1 MNLFYLDE
9 DPVRCAQQHCDKHVV
24 KMITEL
30 GQILCTVVQK
40 QYLCDH
46 STGHR
51 HIGQYDPPEVTRIIQ
66 EVPLD
71 RNALYRPTH
80 THHPTVKWCS
90 NSSDNFEYTYKL
102 FCALSDEYT
111 YRYGKI
117 HATSRKL
124 HPTFSQN
131 LRAILAVMERI
142 CLPLYLGARRTFKHY
157 FYAPPQVMPEQFQ
170 VSKGRGTFFLDK
182 KLMLKYASVA
192 TVAAYREY
200 YLKDKMRFAKWTR
213 RETPNW
219 VASNNSE
226 QKTVLELMKRRIGVI
241 TTIPGF
247 LPYDNPFKTA
257 SENKKDRSTAKRRFL
272 LAEHKKWKFFQ
283 DNRRA
288 RIESA
293 RLNTTTS
300 QRYSSAANPWM
311 TLNYDPIPTT
321 TITPTT
327 TTRTTNPA
335 DFRYTTTASTGPTP
349 TPFSPFITNTNPN
362 TRGWTHVV
370 LDRTMTGMPRPTH
383 LNTWIL

>member
-40 QYLCDH
+40 QYL
-46 STGHR
+46 
-51 HIGQYDPPEVTRIIQ
+51 YDPPEATRIVQ

-226 QKTVLELMKRRIGVI
+226 QKTVMELMERRIGVI
-241 TTIPGF
+241 TVIPGF
-247 LPYDNPFKTA
+247 LHYDLPFKTA
-257 SENKKDRSTAKRRFL
+257 SENKKARSTAKRRFL
-272 LAEHKKWKFFQ
+272 LAEHKKWRFYE

-288 RIESA
+288 RIEYA
-293 RLNTTTS
+293 RLHATTFHRRGDS
-300 QRYSSAANPWM
+300 VVNPWM
-311 TLNYDPIPTT
+311 TLNFHGIPTT

-327 TTRTTNPA
+327 TTRTTNTA
-335 DFRYTTTASTGPTP
+335 DFRYTTTAYTRPAP
-349 TPFSPFITNTNPN
+349 VPFSPFIAGPNPPQGG
-362 TRGWTHVV
+362 RPDRQGWHHVV
-370 LDRTMTGMPRPTH
+370 LDRTITGTTATPFINPT
-383 LNTWIL
+383 LNI